1 MNQSSR
7 IKSPDTVDFGP
18 FSFDP
23 DAHLLT
29 RGGETLPLKRQS
41 AAVLAMLV
49 GAGGSV
55 VTRAAIRDAVW
66 HDRTIEFDDG
76 INACVRDIR
85 RALGDNSRNP
95 IYIETIP
102 KRGYRL
108 KATATGAV
116 GVAGDSGRASRRYS
130 AAFGALLLA
139 VVVFLVVGQ
148 PDPAPP
154 AGELD
159 RIAVM
164 PFTAIDTSVVAP
176 KQTGQTEQTEFL
188 TGLFVAMLAEHQSK
202 ILVISVGE
210 LFADDGSRPGM
221 GDVSRWLS
229 VDYLL
234 AGSVVSSSGEASLTL
249 RVIRTDG
256 YVHLWSKTLPLD
268 PEEPTAT
275 AKQIFA
281 QMTEFAR
288 EEDGQLLFSDPPEQI
303 VRLPLR

>member
-1 MNQSSR
+1 
-7 IKSPDTVDFGP
+7 
-18 FSFDP
+18 
-23 DAHLLT
+23 
-29 RGGETLPLKRQS
+29 
-41 AAVLAMLV
+41 MLV

-55 VTRAAIRDAVW
+55 VTRTAIRDGVW

-85 RALGDNSRNP
+85 RALGDNSKNP

-108 KATATGAV
+108 KATATSTAD
-116 GVAGDSGRASRRYS
+116 APERPSRRIIAAAS
-130 AAFGALLLA
+130 ALILAVIAAF
-139 VVVFLVVGQ
+139 LVIDQ
-148 PDPAPP
+148 PATAPL

-164 PFTAIDTSVVAP
+164 PFTAADTSAVAP
-176 KQTGQTEQTEFL
+176 EQTELL
-188 TGLFVAMLAEHQSK
+188 TDLFVAMLAEHQSK

-210 LFADDGSRPGM
+210 LFADDDSQPGM

-234 AGSVVSSSGEASLTL
+234 AGSVVGSSGKASLTL

-256 YVHLWSKTLPLD
+256 YVHLWSKTLLLD
-268 PEEPTAT
+268 PADPTAT
-275 AKQIFA
+275 AKQVFA
-281 QMTEFAR
+281 QMIEFAR
-288 EEDGQLLFSDPPEQI
+288 AEDGQLLFRDSPET
-303 VRLPLR
+303 